1 MNKIK
6 RHIRKR
12 KHVDFVQDYVDGLM
26 THIFRNAV
34 NGQLVHPSKSVL
46 FKKYSRYLKILKF

>member
-6 RHIRKR
+6 KYIRKK
-12 KHVDFVQDYVDGLM
+12 KHINFVQDYVDDLM

-46 FKKYSRYLKILKF
+46 FKKYSKYLKILKF